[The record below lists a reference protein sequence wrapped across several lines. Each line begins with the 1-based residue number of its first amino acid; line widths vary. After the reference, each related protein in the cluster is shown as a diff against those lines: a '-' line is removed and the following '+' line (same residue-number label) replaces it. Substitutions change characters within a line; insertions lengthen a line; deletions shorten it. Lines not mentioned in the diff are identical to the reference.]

1 MSGVATTQNSVLTP
15 NIAAQASG
23 ALVSRPIPSFL
34 GEPIHVKNFG
44 AVGDGNSHPIS
55 GITEFNG
62 ELTIGWTLAQ
72 WQVIFPLAQSLSDEI
87 DLLAFEYAAA
97 NLEAGSKLYIG
108 SSNYVFNRTLNIPN
122 SIMIE
127 GGFCTHP
134 GGAVIDPAPVTS
146 NQNVVWLN
154 HTEVG
159 FNISANPVVLKG
171 FGTYR
176 NQPTPIA
183 GPPAAPTLSS
193 VSGGSLAATTYYV
206 VVTYTNSFG
215 QTLQSTE
222 SSLAVAAGNLLSV
235 ASPAA
240 SAGATGYNVFVADV
254 SGEETLQNSTPIAL
268 GTAWTMPTTGL
279 VSGAAPPVLDNSWQ
293 PNDNGYDILSNGIDT
308 YVLDFFIINATNG
321 IQFLASRPTIIG
333 LRMQAFNT
341 GIYSDLCEDTATFK
355 NIHIWPF
362 WSGAPGVTNWTLL
375 NLTGIYLFRNDNPQ
389 ISDTLVLGA
398 AYGLRIG
405 QSSEGTASLIHGCNL
420 DLECVVG
427 IEIDSTVT
435 STTSGL
441 FTNVNSGANTN
452 SSGMPAPGI
461 PTSYMLQILGG
472 PANFQFSNS
481 RADLYAEEA
490 VVVSGS
496 GSVISFSNF
505 WCNYNWVENT
515 NQIIADVADGNI
527 VCFDNIALFNNKL
540 VGVPYGTPLGNN
552 VYIQDYTPIRIVV
565 IEQDTTLDTSYYGS
579 EIQVASGVTITLPA
593 TPTDT
598 ITASAVLKFYGGT
611 ASSNYSITCGSGQ
624 FIYCSAIGLTS
635 TTGPITVTVN
645 NGDSVE
651 ILARPDSSEF
661 DIVGGT
667 ILVSQNTEY
676 TFKNGITVGGNSTID
691 GTLIAGTTTIT
702 GVDPFILTAEGLGS
716 NTLSYGALTAFY
728 SGIGV
733 QSNATAASNTDAF
746 GIMSSDGTL
755 ALHVSSAGDAGLAGT
770 LSVGGGLDANG
781 IALAVTPSVATLA
794 TNPPVSGTAYQWA
807 GPGTLQLSCPVTLN
821 PTSSAAATAALNI
834 GSTSALGTQID
845 YSSRPAGLTAA
856 DGEIVTLKAEVP
868 AGWYYGLTVT
878 NGTIGTCAAVVH

>member
-44 AVGDGNSHPIS
+44 AIGDGSSHPLS
-55 GITEFNG
+55 SITQFAG
-62 ELTIGWTLAQ
+62 EITSGWTLAQ
-72 WQVIFPLAQSLSDEI
+72 WQAIFPLAQSLSDEI

-127 GGFCTHP
+127 GVFCTYP
-134 GGAVIDPAPVTS
+134 GGAVVEPAPVTS
-146 NQNVVWLN
+146 NQNVIWLN

-193 VSGGSLAATTYYV
+193 VSGGSLAATTYYA

-215 QTLQSTE
+215 QTLQSAE

-279 VSGAAPPVLDNSWQ
+279 VSGSALPVLDNSWQ

-308 YVLDFFIINATNG
+308 YLVDFFIINATNG
-321 IQFLASRPTIIG
+321 IQFLSSRPNIIG
-333 LRMQAFNT
+333 LRMQAFDT
-341 GIYSDLCEDTATFK
+341 GIYTDQCYDTTVFK

-362 WSGAPGVTNWTLL
+362 WSNATGVQNWQLL
-375 NLTGIYLFRNDNPQ
+375 NSTGIYFFRNDNPQ
-389 ISDTLVLGA
+389 MSDILVLQT
-398 AYGLRIG
+398 AYGLRFG
-405 QSSEGTASLIHGCNL
+405 QSSAGITSLVHACNL

-427 IEIDSTVT
+427 IQVDSTVNEQIA
-435 STTSGL
+435 GM
-441 FTNVNSGANTN
+441 FTNSNFGASTN
-452 SSGMPAPGI
+452 SSGMPAAGI
-461 PTSYMLQILGG
+461 PPSYALQILGG
-472 PANFQFSNS
+472 PVHFQFTNIKGE
-481 RADLYAEEA
+481 LYAEEA
-490 VVVSGS
+490 VVVGGTGS
-496 GSVISFSNF
+496 IIGFSEF
-505 WCNYNWVENT
+505 GCQYNWVQNAD
-515 NQIIADVADGNI
+515 QILASVADGNSVFI
-527 VCFDNIALFNNKL
+527 DNMALLSYKSHGN
-540 VGVPYGTPLGNN
+540 VPYGMSLGNN
-552 VYIQDYTPIRIVV
+552 VYVRDSTPTRFFFIT
-565 IEQDTTLDTSYYGS
+565 QDTTLDTSYYGS
-579 EIQVASGVTITLPA
+579 EIQVLDGIVVTLP
-593 TPTDT
+593 PTVGIYGT
-598 ITASAVLKFYGGT
+598 LKFYG
-611 ASSNYSITCGSGQ
+611 SSSTSSYSIVTNSGQ
-624 FIYCSAIGLTS
+624 FIYCPAIGLSSTS
-635 TTGPITVTVN
+635 GPTTVTLN
-645 NGDSVE
+645 NGDGVE
-651 ILARPDSSEF
+651 LFSRNGEF

-667 ILVSQNTEY
+667 ILVSQSTGY
-676 TFKNGITVGGNSTID
+676 TFKNGITVNGNSTID
-691 GTLIAGTTTIT
+691 GTLT
-702 GVDPFILTAEGLGS
+702 V
-716 NTLSYGALTAFY
+716 
-728 SGIGV
+728 
-733 QSNATAASNTDAF
+733 
-746 GIMSSDGTL
+746 
-755 ALHVSSAGDAGLAGT
+755 
-770 LSVGGGLDANG
+770 NG

-807 GPGTLQLSCPVTLN
+807 GPGKLELSCPVTLN

-834 GSTSALGTQID
+834 GPTSPPSNQID
-845 YSSRPAGLTAA
+845 YASRPAGLTAA
-856 DGEIVTLKAEVP
+856 DGEIVTLRGTIP
-868 AGWYYGLTVT
+868 AGWYWSVGVT
-878 NGTIGTCAAVVH
+878 NATIGTCVGIVS